1 MDSIILGNRIK
12 TLLVIKDIKRKE
24 LAYRLH
30 ISYNSLT
37 KKLKGDRDFTIKE
50 IWKMQKIFGLD
61 VNSYA
66 NTILNTNYELISLV
80 KINK

>member
-1 MDSIILGNRIK
+1 MDSIILGNRVK
-12 TLLVIKDIKRKE
+12 TLLIIKDIKRKE

-61 VNSYA
+61 LMDYA
-66 NTILNTNYELISLV
+66 NILLNTNVNLI
-80 KINK
+80 

>member
-24 LAYRLH
+24 LDYRLH

-50 IWKMQKIFGLD
+50 IWKMQKIFELD
-61 VNSYA
+61 INSYS
-66 NTILNTNYELISLV
+66 NILLNTTVCLV
-80 KINK
+80 

>member
-12 TLLVIKDIKRKE
+12 TLLIIKDIRRKE

-50 IWKMQKIFGLD
+50 IWKMQKIFELD
-61 VNSYA
+61 INSYA
-66 NTILNTNYELISLV
+66 NILLNTTVKLV
-80 KINK
+80 